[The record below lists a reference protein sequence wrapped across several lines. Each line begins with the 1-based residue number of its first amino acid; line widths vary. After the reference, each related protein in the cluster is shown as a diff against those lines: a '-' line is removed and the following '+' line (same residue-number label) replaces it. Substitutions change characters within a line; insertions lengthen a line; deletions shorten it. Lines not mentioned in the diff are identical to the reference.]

1 MQSMKR
7 LLLLSMSVRLVLDIS
22 MGVFSPYLPVIAR
35 GLGVSVA
42 VMGILLSVRGAFG
55 LSSPIFG
62 VLIDRLGA
70 RRILMSALALLAV
83 GTGMLSTGP
92 AFALAA
98 LAFGLIG
105 LGQVMFF
112 PALQA
117 YISNQVAYNVRG
129 RILGA
134 IELSW
139 SITSI
144 ILLPLLGVII
154 AITSWRAPFII
165 IALGAA
171 LSIPA
176 IASLSEERARV
187 PRSPGSVSIRQI
199 WHAMTSVL
207 RGNYSGI
214 ASVLMTLCMYFA
226 GINVL
231 LVYGAWLEAQFGLA
245 VQQIGLLA
253 IMLGLADL
261 CGSSLSSAFIDRVGK
276 RRAVLAGL
284 AVSTCAY
291 LILPFGDSSLLV
303 AMTGLMLMRLGFEFS
318 IVSNISLVS
327 EQAPTQRGAMLS
339 WAGAAGA
346 LAGTIAGVTGSNLW
360 LWRGMTANAILA
372 AGVALMGLYIGLRYV
387 IDGEPHAGGRL

>member
-1 MQSMKR
+1 MQSVKR
-7 LLLLSMSVRLVLDIS
+7 MLLLSMSVRLVLDIS

-55 LSSPIFG
+55 LTSPIFG

-70 RRILMSALALLAV
+70 RRILMAALALLAV
-83 GTGMLSTGP
+83 GTGMLATSL

-144 ILLPLLGVII
+144 ILVPLLGVII

-165 IALGAA
+165 IALAVCRRET
-171 LSIPA
+171 LS
-176 IASLSEERARV
+176 
-187 PRSPGSVSIRQI
+187 RSVNLCYPG
-199 WHAMTSVL
+199 T
-207 RGNYSGI
+207 Y
-214 ASVLMTLCMYFA
+214 
-226 GINVL
+226 
-231 LVYGAWLEAQFGLA
+231 E
-245 VQQIGLLA
+245 
-253 IMLGLADL
+253 
-261 CGSSLSSAFIDRVGK
+261 
-276 RRAVLAGL
+276 
-284 AVSTCAY
+284 
-291 LILPFGDSSLLV
+291 
-303 AMTGLMLMRLGFEFS
+303 
-318 IVSNISLVS
+318 
-327 EQAPTQRGAMLS
+327 
-339 WAGAAGA
+339 
-346 LAGTIAGVTGSNLW
+346 
-360 LWRGMTANAILA
+360 
-372 AGVALMGLYIGLRYV
+372 
-387 IDGEPHAGGRL
+387 

>member
-1 MQSMKR
+1 
-7 LLLLSMSVRLVLDIS
+7 MSVRLVLDIS

-42 VMGILLSVRGAFG
+42 VMGILLSVRSAFG
-55 LSSPIFG
+55 LTSPIFG
-62 VLIDRLGA
+62 ALIDRLGA
-70 RRILMSALALLAV
+70 RRILVTGLALLAA
-83 GTGMLSTGP
+83 GTGILAISP

-144 ILLPLLGVII
+144 ILLPLLGLII
-154 AITSWRAPFII
+154 AVTSWRAPFII
-165 IALGAA
+165 IALGSA

-176 IASLSEERARV
+176 IASLPEERARV
-187 PRSPGSVSIRQI
+187 QHSLGAVSIGQI
-199 WHAMTSVL
+199 WQAMTSVL
-207 RGNYSGI
+207 RGNRSGI
-214 ASVLMTLCMYFA
+214 ATVLMTLCMYFA
-226 GINVL
+226 GTNVL

-276 RRAVLAGL
+276 RRSVLAGL

-291 LILPFGDSSLLV
+291 LILPFGNSSLLI
-303 AMTGLMLMRLGFEFS
+303 AMAGLMLMRLGFEFS

-346 LAGTIAGVTGSNLW
+346 LAGTIAGVTSSNLW
-360 LWRGMTANAILA
+360 LWRGMPANATLA
-372 AGVALMGLYIGLRYV
+372 AGVAMIGLYIGLRYV
-387 IDGEPHAGGRL
+387 IDAQLQPAGAGLS